1 MRVFH
6 HECGHSSAF
15 TVFER
20 LNDRMMLP
28 VRIEQVIVH
37 ARKIDLIECNG
48 MRGRKRDSIIP
59 CNRFRHYLA
68 PRSLDDERMKLSVH
82 LPISGFIG

>member
-6 HECGHSSAF
+6 HERRHSGTF

-20 LNDRMMLP
+20 LHDRMMLA
-28 VRIEQVIVH
+28 VRVEQVIVH

-48 MRGRKRDSIIP
+48 MRRRKRDPIIAG
-59 CNRFRHYLA
+59 NRFRYYLA
-68 PRSLDDERMKLSVH
+68 PRSLDDEGMKLSIH
-82 LPISGFIG
+82 LAVSGFVR